1 MLTLTRKVGQKLV
14 IGDSVCIEIVSISG
28 KQVAVG
34 ITAPDDVKI
43 YREEIAPQGLMD
55 KILGGLRSKFP
66 STP

>member
-34 ITAPDDVKI
+34 ITAPDDVRI

-55 KILGGLRSKFP
+55 KIINGLRSKFP
-66 STP
+66 SAP